1 MKKLSIVLILV
12 LVVGLVSCAATTDA
26 TNDTQTVAAA
36 VAVNADCPIQGRA
49 VGEGKLVVY
58 KGTTIGLCCDNCMA
72 AWGTMSAER
81 KDELLAIA
89 IK

>member
-12 LVVGLVSCAATTDA
+12 LVVGLVSCATDAA
-26 TNDTQTVAAA
+26 TNDTQTVA

-49 VGEGKLVVY
+49 VAEGKLVEY

-72 AWGTMSAER
+72 NWGTLSAER

>member
-1 MKKLSIVLILV
+1 MKKLSILVILV
-12 LVVGLVSCAATTDA
+12 LVVGLVSCAATGDSA
-26 TNDTQTVAAA
+26 TGDTQTVA

-49 VGEGKLVVY
+49 VGEGKLVEY

-72 AWGTMSAER
+72 AWGTMDNER

>member
-12 LVVGLVSCAATTDA
+12 LVVGLVSCATDAA
-26 TNDTQTVAAA
+26 TNDTQTVA
-36 VAVNADCPIQGRA
+36 VAVNANCPMQGRA
-49 VGEGKLVVY
+49 VAEGKLVEY

-72 AWGTMSAER
+72 AWGTLSAER
-81 KDELLAIA
+81 KDELLATA